1 MALDRQRASRG
12 SCCKNICLCKREH
25 HRGDLSSRKRRR
37 SNIHDEISSFRFIRF
52 TLRTS
57 YDTRKL
63 GLFFRSLRL
72 RKRQWSSCEQLQPF
86 VNHWEKFHSR
96 NLGHVRSIHDV
107 QLEINEASGLS
118 VELHELALQL
128 WRCTGKTNERAKVPE
143 PRSRVCADQR
153 NERGTS
159 RRQRPVAKREPNP
172 TEVRRICT
180 RDRAPAITPLPP
192 LKPPAHAFRSG
203 SRMRGCSR
211 LLLRRLATISA
222 RHFTIFQGESLRDR
236 VDFVQDTVRKV
247 RVEFST
253 I

>member
-1 MALDRQRASRG
+1 MT
-12 SCCKNICLCKREH
+12 RE
-25 HRGDLSSRKRRR
+25 SSA
-37 SNIHDEISSFRFIRF
+37 
-52 TLRTS
+52 
-57 YDTRKL
+57 
-63 GLFFRSLRL
+63 FFRSLRL
-72 RKRQWSSCEQLQPF
+72 RKRQWRNCEQLQPF

-107 QLEINEASGLS
+107 QLEINEASDLS

-172 TEVRRICT
+172 TEVRRFCT

-211 LLLRRLATISA
+211 LLLRRLAAISA
-222 RHFTIFQGESLRDR
+222 QHFTIFQGESLRNR
-236 VDFVQDTVRKV
+236 VDFIRNTVRMV
-247 RVEFST
+247 RVQFST

>member
-1 MALDRQRASRG
+1 M
-12 SCCKNICLCKREH
+12 
-25 HRGDLSSRKRRR
+25 
-37 SNIHDEISSFRFIRF
+37 RF

-63 GLFFRSLRL
+63 AFFFVRYD
-72 RKRQWSSCEQLQPF
+72 CESDSDATANNCNPLSIT
-86 VNHWEKFHSR
+86 ETKFHSR

-107 QLEINEASGLS
+107 QLEINEASDLS

-172 TEVRRICT
+172 TEVRRFCT
-180 RDRAPAITPLPP
+180 RDRAPATTPLPP

-236 VDFVQDTVRKV
+236 VDFVQDTVRMVTVK
-247 RVEFST
+247 FST